1 MTNYT
6 KPSFDEL
13 VFAFDEIAKYRD
25 NVISADNNSVL
36 HLPSCYIVSASL
48 DNEYAIKEIKRN
60 IEQDLPED
68 IREHFTTV
76 NNNLFALRDVKAK
89 DYNKDAFNKVISSL
103 ERDGEMHFR
112 MSVFFAS
119 LIKRS
124 CEYDPYEM
132 VVPRGEGFSQ
142 IFNNTTSE
150 FNCNSVACIA
160 GFAIA
165 EASDWRIKSLY
176 KNVDLGENY
185 VVMNLAA
192 NYLNIPLTVA
202 ESIFYGGEHTVW
214 SWLKA
219 QNYYDFTHTESV
231 ELSEQVKI
239 HIDKFEQINF
249 DQDEFYSCEDY
260 GFGEDVFWQN
270 CGVDLDTITWK
281 EAVSLMT
288 LIRDEVIVF
297 DRKFSGKVLG
307 TVPCWN
313 PEKISELQASK

>member
-13 VFAFDEIAKYRD
+13 VFAFDEIAKYRESQM
-25 NVISADNNSVL
+25 NADNNNVL
-36 HLPSCYIVSASL
+36 HLPSCYIISAS
-48 DNEYAIKEIKRN
+48 DINNEYLIRETRRN
-60 IEQDLPED
+60 IEQDLPEY

-76 NNNLFALRDVKAK
+76 NNNLFALKDVKAK
-89 DYNKDAFNKVISSL
+89 DYNKDAFDKVIASL
-103 ERDGEMHFR
+103 ERDGEAHFR

-119 LIKRS
+119 LIHDEFS
-124 CEYDPYEM
+124 I
-132 VVPRGEGFSQ
+132 PRGEGFSQ

-150 FNCNSVACIA
+150 FNCTSVACIA

-165 EASDWRIKSLY
+165 EASDWRIRSLY
-176 KNVDLGENY
+176 KNIDLAENY
-185 VVMNLAA
+185 VVLNLAA

-202 ESIFYGGEHTVW
+202 ESMFYAGEHTVW
-214 SWLKA
+214 SWLKT
-219 QNYYDFTHTESV
+219 QNYYDFTFAESI
-231 ELSEQVKI
+231 ELSAEVKN
-239 HIDKFEQINF
+239 HINKFEQLSF

-260 GFGEDVFWQN
+260 GVEENTMWES

-281 EAVSLMT
+281 EAVSLLT

-307 TVPCWN
+307 SVPYWN